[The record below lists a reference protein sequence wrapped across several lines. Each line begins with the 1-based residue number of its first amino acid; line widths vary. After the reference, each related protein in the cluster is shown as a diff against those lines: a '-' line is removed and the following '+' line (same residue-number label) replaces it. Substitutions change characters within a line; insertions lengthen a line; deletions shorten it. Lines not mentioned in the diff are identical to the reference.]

1 MAGLEVKIGADS
13 SELQAEIAAAESKI
27 KRLSALKVERIK
39 LGLDVKELNSDISQA
54 KTQLASLNKSVQ
66 STGNSFNSMT
76 PKVANGSN
84 ALMQFSRIAQD
95 APYGIIGI
103 GNNITSTVEA
113 FGHLKNST
121 GSTGGALK
129 ALAGSIMGSGG
140 ILLAVSLVTTAFTYM
155 AQNGLTVGDVVGKM
169 TGSFDSARKAMQD
182 MNAEVAKNSQAQITQ
197 VGAYVS
203 AAKNINLSMS
213 ERLLAVKKLQ
223 DEYPGYFG
231 NLSTEQ
237 ILNGN
242 VAGAVREVTKA
253 LIAKAKASSIVGK
266 IVDLAE
272 KEEGIQSK
280 INDEILRQVKMS
292 KMTNAEA
299 FETARII
306 NQVLKGNI
314 AIGDVINKTGTRQQY
329 LNSIQAD
336 AILKSNGLLGDLG
349 AELRANVSEQD
360 KYTKSVNN
368 SLAATLN
375 LEAKAK
381 STKTKA
387 SPKPTKYKNPNPN
400 FNAGNGFIGGGI
412 VNPNLGLV
420 TPDLGVDEAAIAAN
434 EKLRLALELQKKTIE
449 DFNKELG
456 SIVTNGTVNALAG
469 IGESIG
475 SALAS
480 GGNVIDAVGKSILG
494 SMGSMLQELGKAT
507 IAYGVGLIAVKTA
520 IKNPTTAIAAGVA
533 MVALGSMISKSVAK
547 SSSVVGGGGSVSTG
561 ASVSSPTSSTG
572 SSSGG
577 SSFQGGTVVFEISG
591 QSLIGVLS
599 NTLDKNRRL
608 GGSLSF

>member
-1 MAGLEVKIGADS
+1 MAGLEIQIGADS
-13 SELQAEIAAAESKI
+13 SDLNKKI
-27 KRLSALKVERIK
+27 KEAELALKELSQVKLEQIR
-39 LGLDVKELNSDISQA
+39 LGLDTKEINGNIASVK
-54 KTQLASLNKSVQ
+54 KSLNDLKTTSKD
-66 STGNSFNSMT
+66 TGTAIGGMA
-76 PKVANGSN
+76 PKVASGSN

-113 FGHLKNST
+113 FGYLKNET

-155 AQNGLTVGDVVGKM
+155 AQNGLSVGDVIDKM
-169 TGSFDSARKAMQD
+169 TGSFDANRKAMQD
-182 MNAEVAKNSQAQITQ
+182 MNAEVAKNSQAQITEA
-197 VGAYVS
+197 GAYVT

-231 NLSTEQ
+231 NLSKEQ

-253 LIAKAKASSIVGK
+253 LIAKAKASSLVGK

-292 KMTNAEA
+292 KMTNSEA

-314 AIGDVINKTGTRQQY
+314 AIGDVINKNGTRQQY

-368 SLAATLN
+368 SLASTLK
-375 LEAKAK
+375 LETAKVGSGK
-381 STKTKA
+381 KTKVA
-387 SPKPTKYKNPNPN
+387 SS
-400 FNAGNGFIGGGI
+400 
-412 VNPNLGLV
+412 
-420 TPDLGVDEAAIAAN
+420 TPQVSG
-434 EKLRLALELQKKTIE
+434 
-449 DFNKELG
+449 LG
-456 SIVTNGTVNALAG
+456 SAITP
-469 IGESIG
+469 
-475 SALAS
+475 
-480 GGNVIDAVGKSILG
+480 
-494 SMGSMLQELGKAT
+494 
-507 IAYGVGLIAVKTA
+507 VGLAETGGKVLQIA
-520 IKNPTTAIAAGVA
+520 KNVQ
-533 MVALGSMISKSVAK
+533 
-547 SSSVVGGGGSVSTG
+547 G
-561 ASVSSPTSSTG
+561 A
-572 SSSGG
+572 
-577 SSFQGGTVVFEISG
+577 
-591 QSLIGVLS
+591 
-599 NTLDKNRRL
+599 
-608 GGSLSF
+608 